1 MAQDKTQNLF
11 TEITTE
17 ESSTVNGGH
26 GYYGGGYYGGY
37 GYRKASYGYG
47 RRYYGYGYGYG
58 RRSSYRPSSYYGGYY
73 SCY

>member
-26 GYYGGGYYGGY
+26 SYYRGYSRGY
-37 GYRKASYGYG
+37 GYHKASYGYG
-47 RRYYGYGYGYG
+47 SHYYSRGYYSRPRYYNT
-58 RRSSYRPSSYYGGYY
+58 SYYGGYN
-73 SCY
+73 CY

>member
-26 GYYGGGYYGGY
+26 GYYGGY
-37 GYRKASYGYG
+37 GYRRAS
-47 RRYYGYGYGYG
+47 YGYGYGY
-58 RRSSYRPSSYYGGYY
+58 RPRYSSYGSYYSPRYYSASYYGGYN
-73 SCY
+73 CY